1 MNTPQYA
8 KRPSRPNPL
17 ACTGAALVACT
28 LVLGSVASLFSV
40 PGAATNTV
48 LVQQHAARHA

>member
-1 MNTPQYA
+1 MG
-8 KRPSRPNPL
+8 SR
-17 ACTGAALVACT
+17 GRSALSA